1 MRIQAAAFAL
11 SALCL
16 CGTASAQGPVAQKDD
31 WAFTTTAKFEIWRD
45 KASADIKRYEAEIE
59 KCDGIISRTEN
70 IIRLAKQ
77 QGNAE
82 AEATARKAGDKARR
96 AKEEYLAL
104 RKAAERARAQAEAVL
119 DSIRSAKKGFEAGV
133 EQAWME
139 INRAGWAAE
148 QGKLIQDRLGRANRW
163 VRDFAAAMAGGRPH
177 PPAKEF
183 NELQPGDV
191 LLMEGKLISAGDN
204 LLSYSSGDT
213 AAKASHTVLYLKE
226 VDGKKLFLDNQPHE
240 GPRIISEKEFLD
252 TYRGRGAEVA
262 RPRLAQPLDDEEGDR
277 LFRAAVAKAQE
288 NRNSIGADP
297 ELASKWKLW
306 IGGTAYGIG
315 EGNLV
320 CSEVDLAVLNTALKP
335 SGREIPKTDD
345 RLKSYLGIDF
355 SPADYLNP
363 KYFVVTPLAL
373 PKSPGLEK

>member
-1 MRIQAAAFAL
+1 MQ
-11 SALCL
+11 
-16 CGTASAQGPVAQKDD
+16 
-31 WAFTTTAKFEIWRD
+31 
-45 KASADIKRYEAEIE
+45 RYSGEIE
-59 KCDGIISRTEN
+59 RSDGIISRMDN

-82 AEATARKAGDKARR
+82 AEATARKAADKARQT
-96 AKEEYLAL
+96 KQEYLAL
-104 RKAAERARAQAEAVL
+104 RKAAERDKARAEAAL
-119 DSIRSAKKGFEAGV
+119 AAIRSAKKDLEAGV

-139 INRAGWAAE
+139 INPEGWAAE
-148 QGKLIQDRLGRANRW
+148 QGKFIQDRLGSANRW
-163 VRDFAAAMAGGRPH
+163 VQDFAAAMVAGRPH
-177 PPAKEF
+177 PPAKKF

-204 LLSYSSGDT
+204 LLSYSSGEI
-213 AAKASHTVLYLKE
+213 ASKASHTVLFLKE
-226 VDGKKLFLDNQPHE
+226 VRGKKLFLDNQPHE
-240 GPRIISEKEFLD
+240 GPRIISEDEFIH
-252 TYRGRGAEVA
+252 TYGGSGAEVA
-262 RPRLAQPLDDEEGDR
+262 RPRLAQPLEDKEGDA
-277 LFRAAVAKAQE
+277 LFSAAVAKAQE

-306 IGGTAYGIG
+306 IGGTAYGVG

-363 KYFVVTPLAL
+363 KYFVVTPLKIPAR
-373 PKSPGLEK
+373 SGQN